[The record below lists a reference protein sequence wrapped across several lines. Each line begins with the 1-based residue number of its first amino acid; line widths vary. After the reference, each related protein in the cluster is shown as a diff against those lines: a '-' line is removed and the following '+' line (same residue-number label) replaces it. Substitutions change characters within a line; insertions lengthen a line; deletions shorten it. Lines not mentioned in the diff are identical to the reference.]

1 MRKPI
6 IAGNWKMNMTI
17 DEAKSFIMAV
27 DGLVPHQEEVE
38 TIVCVPFTHIQTLVE
53 LVKEKPIFIGAQNMH
68 FEDQGAY
75 TGEVSPVML
84 RSLGVKYVIIGHS
97 ERRQYFNETNKTVN
111 QKAHAAHNHG
121 LIPII
126 CVGENEAQYES
137 QQTKEVVKEQVVQ
150 ALANLTGEQV
160 RQSVFAYEPIWAIG
174 TGKSSS
180 ADEANEVISY
190 IRSVVDEVYD
200 KQVAQNVRIQYGGS
214 VKPENIKEYMNKS
227 DIDGAL
233 VGGASLKSESF
244 LQLLEGR
251 QE

>member
-6 IAGNWKMNMTI
+6 IAGNWKMNTTI

-27 DGLVPHQEEVE
+27 DGLVPHEKELE
-38 TIVCVPFTHIQTLVE
+38 TIVCVPFTHIQTLVD

-97 ERRQYFNETNKTVN
+97 ERRQYFNETNETVN
-111 QKAHAAHNHG
+111 RKAHAAHNHS

-126 CVGENEAQYES
+126 CVGENEVQWES
-137 QQTKEVVKEQVVQ
+137 QQTKVVVKEQVVK

-160 RQSVFAYEPIWAIG
+160 RQSVVAYEPIWAIG

-180 ADEANEVISY
+180 AEEANEVISY
-190 IRSVVDEVYD
+190 IRSVVEEVYD
-200 KQVAQNVRIQYGGS
+200 RQIAQDIRIQYGGS
-214 VKPENIKEYMNKS
+214 VKPENIKEYMSKT

-233 VGGASLKSESF
+233 VGGASLKPESF

>member
-6 IAGNWKMNMTI
+6 IAGNWKMNTTI

-27 DGLVPHQEEVE
+27 DGLVPHEKELE
-38 TIVCVPFTHIQTLVE
+38 TIVCVPFTHIQTLVD

-97 ERRQYFNETNKTVN
+97 ERRQYFNETNETVN
-111 QKAHAAHNHG
+111 RKAHAAHNYR

-126 CVGENEAQYES
+126 CVGENEVQWES
-137 QQTKEVVKEQVVQ
+137 QQTKVVVKDQVVK

-160 RQSVFAYEPIWAIG
+160 RQSVVAYEPIWAIG

-180 ADEANEVISY
+180 AEEANEVISY
-190 IRSVVDEVYD
+190 IRSVVEEVYD
-200 KQVAQNVRIQYGGS
+200 RQIAQDIRIQYGGS
-214 VKPENIKEYMNKS
+214 VKPENIKEYMSKT

-233 VGGASLKSESF
+233 VGGASLKPESF

>member
-1 MRKPI
+1 
-6 IAGNWKMNMTI
+6 MNTTI

-27 DGLVPHQEEVE
+27 DGLVPHEKELE
-38 TIVCVPFTHIQTLVE
+38 TIVCVPFTHIQTLVD

-97 ERRQYFNETNKTVN
+97 ERRQYFNETNETVN
-111 QKAHAAHNHG
+111 RKAHAAHKHR

-126 CVGENEAQYES
+126 CVGENEVQWES
-137 QQTKEVVKEQVVQ
+137 QQTKVVVKDQVVK

-160 RQSVFAYEPIWAIG
+160 RQSVVAYKPIWAIG

-180 ADEANEVISY
+180 AEEANEVISY
-190 IRSVVDEVYD
+190 IRSVVEEVYD
-200 KQVAQNVRIQYGGS
+200 RQIAQDIRIQYGGS
-214 VKPENIKEYMNKS
+214 VKPENIKEYMSKT

-233 VGGASLKSESF
+233 VGGASLKPESF